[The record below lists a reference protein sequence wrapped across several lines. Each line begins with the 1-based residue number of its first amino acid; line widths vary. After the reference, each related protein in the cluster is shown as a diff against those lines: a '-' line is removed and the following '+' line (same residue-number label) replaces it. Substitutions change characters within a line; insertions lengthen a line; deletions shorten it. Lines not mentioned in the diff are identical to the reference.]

1 MSETK
6 SSWSFVEITPEAREA
21 AERAALAAGMDLDA
35 WLAQLIKYTSSM
47 ELKSAEPRPQARPAA
62 SPARPP
68 AKPLTTNGANGAA
81 AKPAQ
86 SAPQPSVA
94 ATFAAAA
101 TAPVPSAGAAPAAP
115 AFSLSIAPA
124 KSEAAPRGDAPP
136 PPPFTLP
143 SPAPRPTVSMPQR
156 PSAPPQSLALRPAP
170 VAAGE
175 SARSTAAAPPQ
186 SQAIPAPPAGSVATG
201 VVPAAAPSA
210 GPNAAT
216 SGAPSPAPA
225 TQGQAALA
233 VQPPMPARPAI
244 LAPTPAAQPP
254 RLDLAAKDKEAP
266 KPAVTGDAPKPE
278 PRPEPVRADAPRMVA
293 TDMLHPSRF
302 AALASPKEDD
312 IQAALDKWRAS
323 GMLEPLIVRPRH
335 GAAGQ
340 FEIISGIDRWHAA
353 RRAYVRQI
361 PVLPREAGDQ
371 EALELGLVDQLRRAP
386 LSPMAEANIYLRLLN
401 DAGLDTERA
410 ARLAGKPAAH
420 VATMVRILNLP
431 KPVRAMLESG
441 EITVMHARALLE
453 APNPEAI
460 ARDIVEKRLDIYQTE
475 QLVRISGRA
484 AETVDPSL
492 LVDEP
497 TDESIIEMGTAPF
510 ARDARPGTGAS
521 PSARRPQEP
530 GAEMPPAEA
539 EARPVP
545 PPATAR
551 RPSEA
556 RAPREGDV
564 ISTDLL
570 ERNIANTLGVRCA
583 ISERNGVGVI
593 TLHYTSREELVRILT
608 RINGGGAAG

>member
-68 AKPLTTNGANGAA
+68 AKPLTTNGANG
-81 AKPAQ
+81 
-86 SAPQPSVA
+86 
-94 ATFAAAA
+94 TAAA
-101 TAPVPSAGAAPAAP
+101 TAPSTGPAPAAP

-124 KSEAAPRGDAPP
+124 KPEGAPRGDAPP

-143 SPAPRPTVSMPQR
+143 NPAARPTVSMPQR

-170 VAAGE
+170 PVAGDP
-175 SARSTAAAPPQ
+175 ARSTAAPVAPPQ
-186 SQAIPAPPAGSVATG
+186 SVPVPATGSVATG
-201 VVPAAAPSA
+201 AVAPSA
-210 GPNAAT
+210 GPKAAT
-216 SGAPSPAPA
+216 AASASPAPA

-233 VQPPMPARPAI
+233 IQPPVPARPAI
-244 LAPTPAAQPP
+244 LAPAEPQPP
-254 RLDLAAKDKEAP
+254 RLDLAVKDKEAP
-266 KPAVTGDAPKPE
+266 KPVLETPKPE
-278 PRPEPVRADAPRMVA
+278 PRPEPPRADAPRMVA

-401 DAGLDTERA
+401 DAGLDTDRA

-441 EITVMHARALLE
+441 EITVMHARALLD

-510 ARDARPGTGAS
+510 ARELRSGPATA

-530 GAEMPPAEA
+530 GAEASSAEG

-593 TLHYTSREELVRILT
+593 TLHYTSRDELVRILT